1 MDRIIKHKKLNIS
14 LACQLFKNMGLRYT
28 WFRVIHAIESKL
40 GLLKK
45 RHPTNPSVK
54 KFIALDYWKNSVA
67 TFVIDTREN
76 MQLEKNPNSELK
88 EKATKILNGEICFFS
103 SEWKNLGKNYNWIT
117 NPETNYNYD
126 ISKHWSEIND
136 FNPLNGD
143 IKYVWEKSRFSYLLT
158 IMRYDYHFNE
168 DHSAFVFA
176 EIESWIDA
184 NPINQGPNWKCSQE
198 ISLRIFNWMYLLT
211 FYKNAD
217 ALTEPLWDKIQ
228 NTIYWSLHHVCH
240 HINFSRIAVRNN
252 HAITETLFLSL
263 SNILFPFVPET
274 KKWSKDGVKW
284 LEQEIAYQIY
294 DDGTFLQFSMNYHRV
309 VVQLLSLGIS
319 VYEKNEQQFSD
330 MVYQKAY
337 KSLNFLYQCMQD
349 ENGWLPNYGSN
360 DGALFFP
367 LTDADYRD
375 YRPQL
380 NTLHQILTG
389 KVLFINDE
397 IMEDFHW
404 VKGDVLNAK
413 YQPISKKKGVQSFDV
428 GGYYLC
434 RIGDLFTFIR
444 CGNHKDR
451 PAQADNLHID
461 IWYKGENVLRDSGTY
476 QYNTSPEKLNYFM
489 GTTSHNTVM
498 VGEYSQMQKG
508 GRFIWYYWSQKMKA
522 GWSETEDAF
531 IFTGAISA
539 FRQLHQKALHQRVIK
554 ISKREPKWLVE
565 DNIKGL
571 DSYIKKQIWHPNSPN
586 LKISSNQHQPAYF
599 DSFNSDYYGLL
610 EPKQSLFFE
619 FNNSIETKI
628 EIIN

>member
-1 MDRIIKHKKLNIS
+1 MNLKLAIQLLRNMGTRYVMYRIFHELEKKLGRLKKKNPANLVLQKPIS
-14 LACQLFKNMGLRYT
+14 LKDWRQTKNS
-28 WFRVIHAIESKL
+28 FVIKAKEDLSF
-40 GLLKK
+40 GK
-45 RHPTNPSVK
+45 RPTEILEQKAQKILQGELPYFNAQWISVGKDYDWLTNPTNGYRYDVK
-54 KFIALDYWKNSVA
+54 
-67 TFVIDTREN
+67 
-76 MQLEKNPNSELK
+76 
-88 EKATKILNGEICFFS
+88 
-103 SEWKNLGKNYNWIT
+103 
-117 NPETNYNYD
+117 
-126 ISKHWSEIND
+126 KHWSEIAD
-136 FNPLNGD
+136 LSTEAGD

-158 IMRYDYHFNE
+158 ILRYDYHFDQDLSE
-168 DHSAFVFA
+168 FVFS
-176 EIESWIDA
+176 EIDSWIQA
-184 NPINQGPNWKCSQE
+184 NPINQGPNWRCSQE
-198 ISLRIFNWMYLLT
+198 ISLRILNLCYAL
-211 FYKNAD
+211 YYYQNAP
-217 ALTEPLWDKIQ
+217 ALTEERWQRIQ
-228 NTIYWSLHHVCH
+228 QVIYASLHHVYH

-284 LEQEIAYQIY
+284 LEQEIDYQIY
-294 DDGTFLQFSMNYHRV
+294 GDGTFLQFSMNYQRV

-319 VYEKNEQQFSD
+319 VFEKNKRQFSEI
-330 MVYQKAY
+330 VYQKAY
-337 KSLNFLYQCMQD
+337 QSVNFLYQCMQN

-389 KVLFINDE
+389 EVLFMNDE

-413 YQPISKKKGVQSFDV
+413 YQPISKKQGVQSFDV

-498 VGEYSQMQKG
+498 VGENSQMQKG
-508 GRFIWYYWSQKMKA
+508 GRFIWYYWSQKKKA

-539 FRQLHQKALHQRVIK
+539 FRQLNQKALHQRVIK

-586 LKISSNQHQPAYF
+586 LKISSNQHQPVYF

-610 EPKQSLFFE
+610 ETKQSLFFE